1 MKYYLVILYLINPC
15 GDAASTKI
23 REYASYFDCNKQSEA
38 ETKVKD
44 SRYPFKRAY
53 CVGSTS

>member
-1 MKYYLVILYLINPC
+1 MKYYLVILYLTNPC

-23 REYASYFDCNKQSEA
+23 REYASYFDCSKQSEV
-38 ETKVKD
+38 EMKVKD

>member
-1 MKYYLVILYLINPC
+1 MKYFLVILYLTNPC
-15 GDAASTKI
+15 SDASLVKVK
-23 REYASYFDCNKQSEA
+23 EYASYFDCEKQRNM

-44 SRYPFKRAY
+44 SKFPFKTIY